1 LASPIV
7 FTPFVERGY
16 RAIRFDGRLG
26 LGAVFSGVV
35 TKLASL
41 MPASWNQI
49 VPWLRQ
55 IDGLRAA

>member
-1 LASPIV
+1 V
-7 FTPFVERGY
+7 FTPDRETRRYTFLATGTL
-16 RAIRFDGRLG
+16 ANL
-26 LGAVFSGVV
+26 FSGIVCP
-35 TKLASL
+35 LAMASL